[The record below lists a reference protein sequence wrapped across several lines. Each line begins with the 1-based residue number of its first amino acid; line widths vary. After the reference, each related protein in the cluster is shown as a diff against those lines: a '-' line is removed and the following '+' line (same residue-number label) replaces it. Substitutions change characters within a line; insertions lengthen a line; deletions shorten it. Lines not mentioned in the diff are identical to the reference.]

1 MNDFSKIIINW
12 YKQNY
17 RDLPWRN
24 TTNPYKI
31 WISEIILQQTRV
43 AQGLDYYNR
52 FVERFPDVLALAEA
66 DENEVL
72 KYWQGL
78 GYYSRARN
86 LHAAARQIKELH
98 NGIFPDKYEKILAL
112 KGIGE
117 YTAAAISSFAFN
129 LPYAVLD
136 GNVYRVL
143 SRVFGIETPINTPK
157 AKKEFSA
164 LAQMLLDKKNPAGH
178 NNAIMEFGALQ
189 CVPSSPG
196 CSACPLVEK
205 CAAFANGKLQNLP
218 VKEKKNDVKERFFN
232 YFFVQNGDFV
242 YIKKREGK
250 DIWKNL
256 YEFPLIETEEKT
268 DISDL
273 IGKNEF
279 QNLFGKTKLQI
290 SGQPFYV
297 KHVLTHRII
306 YATFYN
312 IILTENYDFNGD
324 FLKIQKSGLHEYP
337 VSRLVEMFLERHTD
351 DTDET
356 DFHR

>member
-1 MNDFSKIIINW
+1 MTQIRQIFADW
-12 YKQNY
+12 YRQNH

-52 FVERFPDVLALAEA
+52 FVERFPDVLPLAGA
-66 DENEVL
+66 DEDEVL

-86 LHAAARQIKELH
+86 LHAAAKQIKELY
-98 NGIFPDKYEKILAL
+98 NGIFPDEYGKILAL

-117 YTAAAISSFAFN
+117 YTAAAISSFAYN

-143 SRVFGIETPINTPK
+143 SRIFGIETPINTPK
-157 AKKEFSA
+157 AKKEFTA
-164 LAQMLLDKKNPAGH
+164 LAQMLLDKENPAGH

-189 CVPSSPG
+189 CVPSSPD
-196 CSACPLVEK
+196 CAVCPLVEK
-205 CAAFANGKLQNLP
+205 CAAFAGGKVQNLP
-218 VKEKKNDVKERFFN
+218 VKEKKNAVKERFFN
-232 YFFVQNGDFV
+232 YFFVQNGDYV
-242 YIKKREGK
+242 YIKRREGN

-256 YEFPLIETEEKT
+256 YEFPLIETAEKT
-268 DISDL
+268 EISDL
-273 IGKNEF
+273 TAKSEF
-279 QNLFGKTKLQI
+279 RKLFGDSELQI
-290 SGQPFYV
+290 SGKPFYV

-306 YATFYN
+306 HATFY
-312 IILTENYDFNGD
+312 TVKTTGD
-324 FLKIQKSGLHEYP
+324 INLNAELKIHKDDLHNYP
-337 VSRLVEMFLERHTD
+337 VSRLIEMFLESH
-351 DTDET
+351 
-356 DFHR
+356 FVSASN